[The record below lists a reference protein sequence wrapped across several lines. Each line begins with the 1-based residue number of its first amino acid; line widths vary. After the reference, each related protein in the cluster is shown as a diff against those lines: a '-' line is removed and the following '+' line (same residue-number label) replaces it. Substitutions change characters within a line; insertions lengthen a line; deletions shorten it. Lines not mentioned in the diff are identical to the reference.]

1 MPPTSRSNVI
11 KVSDKA
17 SIYRC
22 PNILQELQP
31 HITTL
36 CRVTRHRMTTST
48 HDHGKPAETKPAS
61 TIRTQRVKIAA
72 RNKYIS
78 SAALRYWQ
86 EQFQPA

>member
-36 CRVTRHRMTTST
+36 CRVKRHLISTTS
-48 HDHGKPAETKPAS
+48 HEHGRPAELKPDR
-61 TIRTQRVKIAA
+61 TICTQQVKMG
-72 RNKYIS
+72 YI
-78 SAALRYWQ
+78 LKD
-86 EQFQPA
+86 PKLD